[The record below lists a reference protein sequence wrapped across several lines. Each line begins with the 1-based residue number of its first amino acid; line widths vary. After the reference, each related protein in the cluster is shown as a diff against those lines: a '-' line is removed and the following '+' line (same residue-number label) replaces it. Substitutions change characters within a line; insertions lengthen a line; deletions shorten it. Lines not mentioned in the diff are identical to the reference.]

1 MIMDW
6 VRILA
11 YITGTMD
18 QELLLRN
25 EYLAAEN
32 RILKA
37 QLKTPLRLTDAE
49 RMTLAEIAYRL
60 GRKALEDV
68 ANAVKPDTLLGWY
81 RRLVAR
87 KYDGSKSRR
96 YPGRP
101 RIDDEIEQLVVR
113 MAKENSDWGYDRI
126 MGAMA
131 NLGYTLSDQ
140 TVGNILQRH
149 GIPPAPTR
157 KRTTTWTD
165 FIRAH
170 MAVLAG
176 TDFFTVEV
184 LTLRGL
190 VTYYVLF
197 FIHLE
202 SRRVEVAGITSH
214 PNEAW
219 MEQIARN
226 VTMDE
231 WGFLDGRR
239 YLIHD
244 RDTKFT
250 DSFRAIVRSGHVEPL
265 KLSARSPNLNAYAE
279 RWVKSMKEE
288 ALSKLI
294 LFGEVSLRR
303 VLNEYLVH
311 FHAERNHQGKGNV
324 LLFPTATQAK
334 NRVDG
339 SVVCKER
346 LGGLLKYYHRDA
358 A

>member
-1 MIMDW
+1 MDW

-11 YITGTMD
+11 YITGTVN

-49 RMTLAEIAYRL
+49 RVTLAEIAHRP

-68 ANAVKPDTLLGWY
+68 ANAAKPDTILGWY
-81 RRLVAR
+81 RKLIAR
-87 KYDGSKSRR
+87 KFDGSKSRR

-113 MAKENSDWGYDRI
+113 MAKENTDWGYGRI
-126 MGAMA
+126 VGAMA

-140 TVGNILQRH
+140 TVSNILQRH
-149 GIPPAPTR
+149 DISPAPER
-157 KRTTTWTD
+157 KRTATWTD

-176 TDFFTVEV
+176 TDFFSVEV
-184 LTLRGL
+184 VTLRGL

-202 SRRVEVAGITSH
+202 SRRVEVAGITPH
-214 PNEAW
+214 PNERW
-219 MEQIARN
+219 MKQMARN
-226 VTMDE
+226 VTMDG
-231 WGFLDGRR
+231 WGFLDNCR

-244 RDTKFT
+244 RDTKYCE
-250 DSFRAIVRSGHVEPL
+250 SFRNIIESGDVKTLPL
-265 KLSARSPNLNAYAE
+265 PARSPNLNAFSE
-279 RWVKSMKEE
+279 RWVKSVKNDC
-288 ALSKLI
+288 LSKLI
-294 LFGEVSLRR
+294 LFGEASLRR
-303 VLNEYLVH
+303 ALREYLVH
-311 FHAERNHQGKGNV
+311 YHAERNHQGKRQR
-324 LLFPTATQAK
+324 PTFSSRQASS
-334 NRVDG
+334 G
-339 SVVCKER
+339 SC
-346 LGGLLKYYHRDA
+346 
-358 A
+358 